1 MKIQGIN
8 NNNTNF
14 GMDFRLS
21 GKTLGSI
28 SKITK
33 LSVHELKELPISEA
47 VRLMK
52 ERGSI
57 KEPNRFWQW
66 LANKYKKFG
75 EKTGLLKK
83 EYNIYTDVD

>member
-21 GKTLGSI
+21 GKTLDSI
-28 SKITK
+28 SKITN
-33 LSVHELKELPISEA
+33 LSVNELKELSISEA
-47 VRLMK
+47 TRLMK

-57 KEPNRFWQW
+57 KEPSKFWQW
-66 LANKYKKFG
+66 LSDIYKKFG

-83 EYNIYTDVD
+83 EYTIYSDYD